1 MASCIAHPSALQI
14 LPATGKGKILIIILH
29 STRGVRIRRRRVK
42 NGVRASTPRHSSS
55 SLSFCACS
63 AWVAC
68 AASSLSSTRRE
79 ACYCCRVHTEHNL
92 SSCTLSVVGR

>member
-14 LPATGKGKILIIILH
+14 LPATEKGK

>member
-14 LPATGKGKILIIILH
+14 LPATEKGK
-29 STRGVRIRRRRVK
+29 STRGVRIRRVK

>member
-1 MASCIAHPSALQI
+1 MASCIAHPSLQL
-14 LPATGKGKILIIILH
+14 LPAGEKGKFSIIILH
-29 STRGVRIRRRRVK
+29 STRGVRIRRV
-42 NGVRASTPRHSSS
+42 NGVRACTPRHSSS

-92 SSCTLSVVGR
+92 ISSCMLSVVGR